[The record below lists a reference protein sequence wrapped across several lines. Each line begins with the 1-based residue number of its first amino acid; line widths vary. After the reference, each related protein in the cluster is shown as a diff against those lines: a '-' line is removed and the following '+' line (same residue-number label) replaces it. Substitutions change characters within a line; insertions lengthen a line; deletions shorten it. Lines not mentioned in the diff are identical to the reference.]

1 MTNRTLLARSAF
13 VPCDGWCVYRGDE
26 CLVSGLTQD
35 EAKAMAD
42 APRMKSQRDTLL
54 AACRE
59 MLPYVERASEV
70 MFPNLADNAAITEDA
85 RAAIALTEETGT

>member
-1 MTNRTLLARSAF
+1 MTKRTLLARSAF

-42 APRMKSQRDTLL
+42 APRMKSQRDALL
-54 AACRE
+54 AACRKAQKINE
-59 MLPYVERASEV
+59 DEILGTT
-70 MFPNLADNAAITEDA
+70 NGAAMDVDTILC
-85 RAAIALTEETGT
+85 AAIALCEETGT